1 MKKHVGELLVEA
13 GIITVKTLE
22 RALKRQQGTGKR
34 LGIIFEEM
42 GVITQDELMQALAR
56 QFDYKTVTG
65 IATHS
70 FPRNLLDLVPEDL
83 AVQKLVFPLKKQ
95 GGVLALA
102 INDPFDVDTLD
113 FLAKKTSLKIVP
125 VLATR
130 NDILEAVKHHYLK
143 GESAQARALSVLV
156 VDDSPSVTA
165 IIESA
170 LKKEGYHVLTA
181 SDGVEGLKVAFSEI
195 PNLII
200 CDAVMPRM
208 DGFALMRAIKANP
221 ATQEIP
227 MILLTSKASPEEE
240 HRALKSGF
248 HDFIA
253 KPVMTVRVVSRV
265 KRAFDIMQCIKRP
278 GDAPAPRE
286 ATKGS

>member
-42 GVITQDELMQALAR
+42 GVITQEELMQAIAR
-56 QFDYKTVTG
+56 QFDLKTVTD
-65 IATHS
+65 IAAHS
-70 FPRNLLDLVPEDL
+70 FPHTLLDLVPEDM

-102 INDPFDVDTLD
+102 VNDPFDVDTID
-113 FLAKKTSLKIVP
+113 FLAKKTALKIVP

-130 NDILEAVKHHYLK
+130 NEILAAIRKHYLK
-143 GESAQARALSVLV
+143 GVAAAQEKAQTVLV

-170 LKKEGYHVLTA
+170 LKKEGYHVITA
-181 SDGVEGLKVAFSEI
+181 SDGVEGLKLAFSTI

-265 KRAFDIMQCIKRP
+265 KRAFEIMQRMSR
-278 GDAPAPRE
+278 APETPAAQE
-286 ATKGS
+286 G